1 MASPGAQPPMLKH
14 GRLRQIEFTG
24 GTLTGNAR
32 LSGVRL
38 GDFALGDVLSHRG
51 FLLKRQVSR
60 HFAHWAVNH
69 CRE

>member
-1 MASPGAQPPMLKH
+1 MTCPSSQAPMLKH
-14 GRLRQIEFTG
+14 WRLRQIELMDGSPTSD
-24 GTLTGNAR
+24 AR

-69 CRE
+69 CR